1 MHTHVSRLLSSYPLQ
16 SLLAADHNPWEIR
29 IGIQWQPIFIQY
41 PWTWYKPNRLP
52 ITFLRLC
59 SWHLTDSTTYVCP
72 DENCQNKSEQMQEQL
87 WWGCVL
93 CGLGLCRGDMLPTS
107 SWLRLAFLKKTWKV
121 ETCTTGCEPQPHEGV
136 EALWLVSRAP
146 LFGHRT
152 CSTVTVTPGETEVLT
167 DWTCGHHLWH
177 FLNENPHLCQL
188 LCFLSFSA
196 KKYG

>member
-1 MHTHVSRLLSSYPLQ
+1 M
-16 SLLAADHNPWEIR
+16 DMI
-29 IGIQWQPIFIQY
+29 
-41 PWTWYKPNRLP
+41 KPQQ

-72 DENCQNKSEQMQEQL
+72 DENCQNKSEQMREQL

-121 ETCTTGCEPQPHEGV
+121 ETCTTGCEPQPHKGV
-136 EALWLVSRAP
+136 GALWLVSRAP

-152 CSTVTVTPGETEVLT
+152 CSTVTVTLGETEVLT
-167 DWTCGHHLWH
+167 DWTYGHHLWH
-177 FLNENPHLCQL
+177 FLNENPHLCQFCAFSCVPLFQPKSTVSIAKSAHNARTISEFYWHFYRKL
-188 LCFLSFSA
+188 LLHWH
-196 KKYG
+196 